1 MIGLVQI
8 QIHKPKG
15 IWLSI
20 PKGVVAAHTKL
31 CVDARRQ
38 TVNGLQALYSSYL
51 TQMLFTVEMKGKR
64 EGGCH
69 LMLFVFAHGP
79 LIVEARWVTAAKA
92 R

>member
-1 MIGLVQI
+1 MLSHLVDSKI
-8 QIHKPKG
+8 KSLTLLG
-15 IWLSI
+15 
-20 PKGVVAAHTKL
+20 
-31 CVDARRQ
+31 
-38 TVNGLQALYSSYL
+38 VNGLQALYSSYL

>member
-1 MIGLVQI
+1 MVDVVDHFVGAVQT
-8 QIHKPKG
+8 P
-15 IWLSI
+15 LSFL
-20 PKGVVAAHTKL
+20 PL
-31 CVDARRQ
+31 LL
-38 TVNGLQALYSSYL
+38 VNGLQALYSSYL

-79 LIVEARWVTAAKA
+79 LIVEARWVTVAKA

>member
-1 MIGLVQI
+1 
-8 QIHKPKG
+8 
-15 IWLSI
+15 
-20 PKGVVAAHTKL
+20 
-31 CVDARRQ
+31 
-38 TVNGLQALYSSYL
+38 VNGLQALYSSYL

-69 LMLFVFAHGP
+69 LMLYVFTHGP

>member
-1 MIGLVQI
+1 MNIDHAV
-8 QIHKPKG
+8 
-15 IWLSI
+15 
-20 PKGVVAAHTKL
+20 
-31 CVDARRQ
+31 
-38 TVNGLQALYSSYL
+38 VNGLQALYFSYL

-69 LMLFVFAHGP
+69 LMLFMFAHGP